1 MKMNKL
7 SLFVTLALLF
17 TVLASCDKG
26 LSPPPIILK
35 SSISG
40 MITYV
45 NGKDKWPPSD
55 SVLDIRVAM
64 FKVYPPQDILTEV
77 LSGNALFT
85 DSLPRFV
92 DSASYLIEIPNPPE
106 EIKYIVVAQQF
117 GSILDWKAVGVYTVN
132 GNVNEPSSILVEPG
146 IDYKDINIKV
156 NFDSLPP
163 QPFLK

>member
-1 MKMNKL
+1 MKIYNFTIYL
-7 SLFVTLALLF
+7 ILLLVLFSIT
-17 TVLASCDKG
+17 SCDKG
-26 LSPPPIILK
+26 LHPPPPMMK

-40 MITYV
+40 LITYV
-45 NGKDKWPPSD
+45 NGKDKWPEPD

-64 FKVYPPQDILTEV
+64 FKVYPPQDILTEL
-77 LSGNALFT
+77 LSGNAYFT

-92 DSASYLIEIPNPPE
+92 DSSSYFIEISNPPE

-146 IDYKDINIKV
+146 IDYKNINIKV